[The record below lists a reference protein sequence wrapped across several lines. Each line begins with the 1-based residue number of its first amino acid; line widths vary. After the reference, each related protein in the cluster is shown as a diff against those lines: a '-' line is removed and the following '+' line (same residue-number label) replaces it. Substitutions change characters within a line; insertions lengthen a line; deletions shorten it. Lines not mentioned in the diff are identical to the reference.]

1 LPAILK
7 SIQPQAKSFRDPND
21 SPLEFC
27 FLGDF
32 SERGIFGTFLL
43 SGVREAE
50 RGRGKKIDAPK
61 RHAFLS

>member
-1 LPAILK
+1 LK
-7 SIQPQAKSFRDPND
+7 SIQPQAKSFRDQND
-21 SPLEFC
+21 SPLGFR

-43 SGVREAE
+43 SGGREAK
-50 RGRGKKIDAPK
+50 RGRGKKKIDAPK